1 MRIFRK
7 LQQLLDV
14 DLETNAPADGDSLT
28 YDSASSKWVP
38 EAVSGGGGGGAPT
51 DATYITQT
59 ANAGLDSEQ
68 ALSALATGLVKVTN
82 GTGVLSTAT
91 GGTDYANAS
100 HQHAGEDIT
109 SGTVA
114 DARIASTIA
123 RDSEVTSAISALSSV
138 YQAKD
143 TTLDTYAGID
153 PSANVQ
159 SVLGAADYAS
169 IRTLLGL
176 VIGTNVQ
183 AYDADLTTYAGI
195 SPGADVQAILGAADY
210 AAIRTLLGV
219 SSPITVISD
228 TTLGS
233 DTATFDLQSIPSTYT
248 HLRIMLL
255 ARATPAAAA
264 QNPQL
269 IFNNDSG
276 SNYDYQNTVYN
287 TTASIAEGVGVAFI
301 RIGSIPAANAP
312 SNVFSTSIIEF
323 PFYRSAFHKT
333 LQFQQQLKLASSTTN
348 QFTDVGGGLW
358 RNTAAITRIT
368 LALNAG
374 SYLTGSRLILYG
386 IA

>member
-1 MRIFRK
+1 M
-7 LQQLLDV
+7 LDV
-14 DLETNAPADGDSLT
+14 NLSGLSDGDALVWDEGT
-28 YDSASSKWVP
+28 EKWVP
-38 EAVSGGGGGGAPT
+38 GAGGGGGGAPT

-159 SVLGAADYAS
+159 SVLGAADYAA

-183 AYDADLTTYAGI
+183 AWDAELDTYAGI
-195 SPGADVQAILGAADY
+195 TPSANVQSLLAAASYAAMRALLDLEAGTDFPSLATFNDHSARHEDGGADEISLTGLSGAPADTINKAIVDAKGDLIAATAAD
-210 AAIRTLLGV
+210 
-219 SSPITVISD
+219 TVARVAV
-228 TTLGS
+228 GS
-233 DTATFDLQSIPSTYT
+233 DGQVLTADAAST
-248 HLRIMLL
+248 
-255 ARATPAAAA
+255 AGVKWAAAGGSGTS
-264 QNPQL
+264 PDDVSL
-269 IFNNDSG
+269 I
-276 SNYDYQNTVYN
+276 VHM
-287 TTASIAEGVGVAFI
+287 E
-301 RIGSIPAANAP
+301 
-312 SNVFSTSIIEF
+312 VF
-323 PFYRSAFHKT
+323 A
-333 LQFQQQLKLASSTTN
+333 
-348 QFTDVGGGLW
+348 
-358 RNTAAITRIT
+358 
-368 LALNAG
+368 
-374 SYLTGSRLILYG
+374 
-386 IA
+386 

>member
-1 MRIFRK
+1 VRIFRK
-7 LQQLLDV
+7 LAQMLDV
-14 DLETNAPADGDSLT
+14 NLSGLSDGDALVWDEGT
-28 YDSASSKWVP
+28 EKWVP
-38 EAVSGGGGGGAPT
+38 GAGGGGGGAPT

-159 SVLGAADYAS
+159 SVLGAADYAA

-183 AYDADLTTYAGI
+183 AFDADLSTWAGLTP
-195 SPGADVQAILGAADY
+195 SAFFQTLVDDADAAT
-210 AAIRTLLGV
+210 AR
-219 SSPITVISD
+219 
-228 TTLGS
+228 TTLGVIAS
-233 DTATFDLQSIPSTYT
+233 LFQNGGAQEISIAGLDGTPTELTNHLNDSSDAHDASAISVLDTA
-248 HLRIMLL
+248 
-255 ARATPAAAA
+255 
-264 QNPQL
+264 
-269 IFNNDSG
+269 
-276 SNYDYQNTVYN
+276 
-287 TTASIAEGVGVAFI
+287 
-301 RIGSIPAANAP
+301 AN
-312 SNVFSTSIIEF
+312 FTG
-323 PFYRSAFHKT
+323 
-333 LQFQQQLKLASSTTN
+333 
-348 QFTDVGGGLW
+348 TDVEAVLAELQDNIDAGGG
-358 RNTAAITRIT
+358 
-368 LALNAG
+368 G
-374 SYLTGSRLILYG
+374 SVDPEDMNLIV
-386 IA
+386 AMEVFA

>member
-1 MRIFRK
+1 M
-7 LQQLLDV
+7 LDV
-14 DLETNAPADGDSLT
+14 NLSGLSDGDALVWDEGT
-28 YDSASSKWVP
+28 EKWVP
-38 EAVSGGGGGGAPT
+38 GAGGGGGGAPT

-159 SVLGAADYAS
+159 SVLGAADYAA

-183 AYDADLTTYAGI
+183 AFDADLSTWAGLTP
-195 SPGADVQAILGAADY
+195 SAFFQTLVDDADAAT
-210 AAIRTLLGV
+210 AR
-219 SSPITVISD
+219 
-228 TTLGS
+228 TTLGVIAS
-233 DTATFDLQSIPSTYT
+233 LFQNGGAQEISIAGLDGTPTELTNHLNDSSDAHDASAISVLDTA
-248 HLRIMLL
+248 
-255 ARATPAAAA
+255 
-264 QNPQL
+264 
-269 IFNNDSG
+269 
-276 SNYDYQNTVYN
+276 
-287 TTASIAEGVGVAFI
+287 
-301 RIGSIPAANAP
+301 AN
-312 SNVFSTSIIEF
+312 FTG
-323 PFYRSAFHKT
+323 
-333 LQFQQQLKLASSTTN
+333 
-348 QFTDVGGGLW
+348 TDVEAVLAELQDNIDAGGG
-358 RNTAAITRIT
+358 
-368 LALNAG
+368 G
-374 SYLTGSRLILYG
+374 SVDPEDMNLIV
-386 IA
+386 AMEVFA